1 MKRRFLGFLAL
12 ALATAFASWFFREH
26 FTIANLAEQERRL
39 RSLVTEYPV
48 RSRIVGFLLYV
59 AASLVP
65 GTTGKSI
72 LYGWLFG
79 FWTGFAI
86 VNLGLT
92 AAAVLVFLAM
102 RLIFQSWVHE
112 NFPDL
117 IVRVDEALLRDG
129 PFYLVMLRI
138 VHAPYTLTNYAMGA
152 TAVPL
157 RTFWWTT
164 HLGLIPGNV
173 AFVLAGAQIPSLDHI
188 LREGVWSLVDIPLWI
203 GLSLAA
209 FFPVAVR
216 WAVRRWYATGQ
227 KDGSTKSESSAGGN
241 TRL

>member
-1 MKRRFLGFLAL
+1 MAL
-12 ALATAFASWFFREH
+12 AVVFASWLFREH

-39 RSLVTEYPV
+39 RSLVTDYPL

-79 FWTGFAI
+79 FWTGFVI

-102 RLIFQSWVHE
+102 RWIFQSWVHE
-112 NFPDL
+112 NFSNL
-117 IVRVDEALLRDG
+117 IVRVDEALRRDG

-138 VHAPYTLTNYAMGA
+138 VHAPYTLTNYTMGA

-173 AFVLAGAQIPSLDHI
+173 AFVLAGAQIPSLEHI

-203 GLSLAA
+203 GLSLVT
-209 FFPVAVR
+209 FFPMAVR
-216 WAVRRWYATGQ
+216 WAVRHWYAGDRKNRT
-227 KDGSTKSESSAGGN
+227 TESESSADGN
-241 TRL
+241 IPP